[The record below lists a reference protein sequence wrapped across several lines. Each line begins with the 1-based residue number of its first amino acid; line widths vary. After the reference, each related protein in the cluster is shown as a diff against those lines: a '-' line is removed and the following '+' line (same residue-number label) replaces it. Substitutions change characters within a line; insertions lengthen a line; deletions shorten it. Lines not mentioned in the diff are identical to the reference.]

1 MIVLTVLAALGFE
14 ALRRQ
19 SAAEFP
25 EAAGGTFTA
34 SVRGR
39 LASVPGTGGGSDSD
53 VRRIE
58 RLAAL
63 RSQGALSDEEFEA
76 LKRPLLE

>member
-1 MIVLTVLAALGFE
+1 M
-14 ALRRQ
+14 
-19 SAAEFP
+19 
-25 EAAGGTFTA
+25 
-34 SVRGR
+34 RGR

-53 VRRIE
+53 VRRLE